1 MPDFRSE
8 IGARLAG
15 LGLSPAREMEIADEL
30 TQHLEDEYEQALS
43 RGVSED
49 EAERAVLADLKVP
62 NLLGR
67 ELNGWSEPFHRTRY
81 PWAHEQGAT

>member
-1 MPDFRSE
+1 MPDFRNE
-8 IGARLAG
+8 IRARLAS

-49 EAERAVLADLKVP
+49 EAEPRCS
-62 NLLGR
+62 R
-67 ELNGWSEPFHRTRY
+67 I
-81 PWAHEQGAT
+81 